1 MMLRFVM
8 PREERLAVVNDEMTR
23 MMRRVGRWLSVAE
36 VIVGMK
42 MMMFEMENVVQTD
55 DVFAYNKFDTLL
67 SLLQFVLK

>member
-55 DVFAYNKFDTLL
+55 DVFAVRGPASAY
-67 SLLQFVLK
+67 